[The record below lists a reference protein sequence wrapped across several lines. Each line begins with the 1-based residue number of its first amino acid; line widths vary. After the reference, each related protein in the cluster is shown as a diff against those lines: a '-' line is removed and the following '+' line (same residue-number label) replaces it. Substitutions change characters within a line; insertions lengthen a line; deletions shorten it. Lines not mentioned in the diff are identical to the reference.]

1 MGGSAK
7 PRRRR
12 AAAPALH
19 YDRQPGRPGSS
30 GQTLREKLR
39 EFGFGCLVLLCMAGV
54 GVALVTVNMLWGD
67 DTWQWAAESWPGGA
81 YGFAAAVGACGPC
94 LVLLLI
100 ISLSHMD
107 RESWRTH
114 TARTL
119 AHTVLSVTSATAL
132 VPYVCLIFNSQD
144 NGKWGRGRGT
154 SPSWVYAHYPWLWA
168 VGLLSTVATITALIR
183 IFIALHRRRSPL
195 GGNNRPSS
203 TGTELTGTDIGQC
216 KGLLRV
222 AALVA

>member
-7 PRRRR
+7 PRRRK
-12 AAAPALH
+12 AAAPALR
-19 YDRQPGRPGSS
+19 YDRQPGKPGSS
-30 GQTLREKLR
+30 GKKLKNMR
-39 EFGFGCLVLLCMAGV
+39 EFGFGCLVFLCMAGV
-54 GVALVTVNMLWGD
+54 GVALVAVNLLWGD
-67 DTWQWAAESWPGGA
+67 DAWQWAAESWPGGA
-81 YGFAAAVGACGPC
+81 YGFAAVVGACGPC

-114 TARTL
+114 TVRTL
-119 AHTVLSVTSATAL
+119 AHAVLSVTSATAL

-168 VGLLSTVATITALIR
+168 VGLLSTVATVTALVWT
-183 IFIALHRRRSPL
+183 FITLNRRRGL
-195 GGNNRPSS
+195 GRPSEVP
-203 TGTELTGTDIGQC
+203 THTAPDEQT
-216 KGLLRV
+216 
-222 AALVA
+222 AE